1 MRVER
6 VEAVPIT
13 FLHGREPLAYCFVRL
28 TADDGTVGWGEAC
41 DSFGCTWA
49 GVVGHCIEEA
59 LAPLL
64 VGEDPRQPELAAA
77 KLRAWTRRRL
87 GDHGVALHAI
97 SAVELACWDLAG
109 RAAGA
114 STVDLPGVGRVRDAV
129 PVYASSVFLE
139 EGSPEW
145 HVDLLRPCLDRG
157 VTAVKLRM
165 GPEWEADVATLAGV
179 RDLVGDG
186 VALMVDGN
194 ECFTV
199 PTALAIAGRLADLDV
214 RWFEEPVPQHHR
226 AAIEEVVG
234 RSPVPI
240 AYGEHLFGVHDFTDC
255 LARRQADV
263 LQPDAA
269 LSGGFAECRRIA
281 ALAAPHG
288 VRVVPHC
295 AAGPVALAANLQLA
309 ASVPSIGLLEYPYP
323 LAEMWAVTAPTA
335 ALGPDALR
343 DGCLAVLPGPGFG
356 VDLDADA
363 LAERPYAAPG
373 PRAGLPTRFQGDR

>member
-6 VEAVPIT
+6 VEPFPIT

-49 GVVGHCIEEA
+49 GVVAACIAEA
-59 LAPLL
+59 LGPLV
-64 VGEDPRQPELAAA
+64 VGEDPGTPELVAA

-87 GDHGVALHAI
+87 GDQGVALHAI

-109 RAAGA
+109 RAAGVP
-114 STVDLPGVGRVRDAV
+114 SLDLPGVGRVRDAV

-139 EGSPEW
+139 EGPPDW
-145 HVDLLRPCLDRG
+145 HLDLLQPCLERG

-165 GPEWEADVATLAGV
+165 GPEWEADLATLEGV
-179 RDLVGDG
+179 RDLLPDG
-186 VALMVDGN
+186 VALMIDGN
-194 ECFTV
+194 ECFTA
-199 PTALAIAGRLADLDV
+199 PTALIVADRLADLGV
-214 RWFEEPVPQHHR
+214 QWFEEPVPQHHR
-226 AAIEEVVG
+226 AAIEEVVQ

-240 AYGEHLFGVHDFTDC
+240 AYGEHLFGVHDFSDC

-263 LQPDAA
+263 IQPDAA
-269 LSGGFAECRRIA
+269 LAGGFGECRRIA

-309 ASVPSIGLLEYPYP
+309 ASVPGIRLLEYPYP
-323 LAEMWAVTAPTA
+323 LAEMWAATAPGA
-335 ALGPDALR
+335 PLGPDALR
-343 DGCLAVLPGPGFG
+343 DGCLPVLAAPGFG
-356 VDLDADA
+356 VDLDEAA
-363 LAERPYAAPG
+363 LAARPYLAPAA
-373 PRAGLPTRFQGDR
+373 RAGLPSRFQGDR